1 VAAELAGPV
10 VPVAAGPVV
19 PVAAELV
26 VPVAAEPAGPVVPV
40 AAEPAAPVVALPVV
54 PAGRV
59 ERVALGEQAAARGL
73 APLVV
78 VRPGGAPVA
87 AGRLPEEAVARGQPV
102 AAPRPEPGRVRG
114 LPELE
119 VPGLDPGHP
128 AVAEVWE
135 VLEPHPPR
143 EVRVALMVSP
153 CLSSSGPILLLARS
167 ARRSLVRNPCCAP
180 RCQLGCGRLRSY

>member
-10 VPVAAGPVV
+10 VPVAA
-19 PVAAELV
+19 EL
-26 VPVAAEPAGPVVPV
+26 AGPVVPV

-119 VPGLDPGHP
+119 VPGTGHP
-128 AVAEVWE
+128 AVAEVRE

-167 ARRSLVRNPCCAP
+167 AGRSLVRNPCCAP